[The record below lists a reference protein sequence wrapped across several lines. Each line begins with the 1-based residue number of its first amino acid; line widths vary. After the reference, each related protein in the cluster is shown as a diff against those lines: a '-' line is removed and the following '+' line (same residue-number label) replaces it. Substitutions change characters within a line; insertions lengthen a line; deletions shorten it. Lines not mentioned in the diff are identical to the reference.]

1 MAAIEDKI
9 LRCDVLVVGGGGAGL
24 SAAIRARERGVEVVL
39 VSKSRAGYGNNTF
52 LSKGVFAAARGE
64 PDVRDSPDVHFRDSV
79 IGGRFINDQELLYSV
94 VRGAADQIP
103 FLQHCGALFHRRDGK
118 IVVTHTPGHAYAR
131 NVRGHQHVG
140 KDFSLPLREQ
150 ALRLGVRFVE
160 KVFVTRLLTSHG
172 RFAAATGISQEG
184 RLLTLSAPCV
194 VLATGGYSQV
204 FLNTNNAP
212 GMTGDGLA
220 LALDLGLPL
229 KDMEFVQFYP
239 TAMGKR
245 GTRILLYEA
254 FVFRGGAVIRNREG
268 EDILAKHGLDVPTR
282 DQLAR
287 VIMTEIQEGY
297 GVDGGV
303 IMDLGP
309 VNEELLSTLRHLLP
323 AASGPVMK
331 TYVVSPTT
339 HFCMGGL
346 VAGRD
351 GATDVPGV
359 FAAGEV
365 CAGVHG
371 ANRLAGNALA
381 EVFVMGGMAGR
392 RAAEA
397 AMERQ
402 RPRIPRAEI
411 KAERERLKAQ
421 FSEKG
426 ADPVA
431 LRRTL
436 KEIMWQDV
444 GIVREGNG
452 LETALE
458 QILGL
463 KKQGRRVTLRDQMSL
478 FKAMEW
484 PIMIETAEAVCRS
497 ALLRTESRGAHH
509 RRDYPEEDEHWIK
522 NIVIHKKNGR
532 LMPETAPVS
541 FSRISPR
548 HHSGGS
554 LEA

>member
-1 MAAIEDKI
+1 MDATGDRT
-9 LRCDVLVVGGGGAGL
+9 LCCDVLVVGGGGAGL
-24 SAAIRARERGVEVVL
+24 TAAIRARERGAEVIL
-39 VSKSRAGYGNNTF
+39 VSKSRVGYGNNTF
-52 LSKGVFAAARGE
+52 ISKGVFAAARGE
-64 PDVRDSPDVHFRDSV
+64 PDARDNPDVHLRDSV
-79 IGGRFINDQELLYSV
+79 IGGRFLNDQELLYNV

-118 IVVTHTPGHAYAR
+118 IVVTHTPGHAYPR
-131 NVRGHQHVG
+131 HVRGHQHVG

-150 ALRLGVRFVE
+150 ALRLGVRLVE

-172 RFAAATGISQEG
+172 RFAAATGMSHEG
-184 RLLTLSAPCV
+184 KLIILSAPCV

-212 GMTGDGLA
+212 GITGDGLA

-245 GTRILLYEA
+245 GTRILLYEV
-254 FVFRGGAVIRNREG
+254 FVFRGGAVIRNGKG
-268 EDILAKHGLDVPTR
+268 EDVLAKHGLDAPTR
-282 DQLAR
+282 DQLSR

-309 VNEELLSTLRHLLP
+309 VNEDLLSTLRHLLP
-323 AASGPVMK
+323 AGDGPVTK

-346 VAGRD
+346 IAGRD
-351 GATDVPGV
+351 GATEVPGV

-365 CAGVHG
+365 CAGAHG
-371 ANRLAGNALA
+371 ANRLGGNALA
-381 EVFVMGGMAGR
+381 EVFVMGGMAGT

-397 AMERQ
+397 AMEWE
-402 RPRIPRAEI
+402 RPQIPRAEI
-411 KAERERLKAQ
+411 TAEETRIKAQ
-421 FSEKG
+421 FSKKG
-426 ADPVA
+426 ADPGA
-431 LRRTL
+431 LRRTI

-444 GIVREGNG
+444 GIVRDGDG
-452 LETALE
+452 LKAALE

-463 KKQGRRVTLRDQMSL
+463 KEQGRSLTLRDQTGL

-497 ALLRTESRGAHH
+497 ALLRTESRGAHY
-509 RRDYPEEDEHWIK
+509 RRDYPEEDHKHWLK
-522 NIVIHKKNGR
+522 NIVVRKKNGQ
-532 LMPETAPVS
+532 LMLETVPVS
-541 FSRISPR
+541 FTRVSPS
-548 HHSGGS
+548 HHHQP
-554 LEA
+554 LI